1 LIAGSVAKRYA
12 KALAEVAAGSQMLEV
27 VRDDLRAFVD
37 LLREHRELRQFL
49 ANPSVSRRD
58 AAETVKEIGTSMR
71 LAPLTATFL
80 QIVLEGGRI
89 VGLDGILRA
98 YEALVDDQL
107 GRVRAVVTSAA
118 PLEAEAQARLR
129 KALSEVTGKAVY
141 LDIREDPALLG
152 GVVAQIGSRI
162 YDGSLKTRL
171 AQLRD
176 VLTQA

>member
-37 LLREHRELRQFL
+37 LLRGHRELRQFL

-71 LAPLTATFL
+71 LVPLTATFL

-107 GRVRAVVTSAA
+107 GRVRAAVTSAA
-118 PLEAEAQARLR
+118 PLTTEAQDRLR
-129 KALSEVTGKAVY
+129 QRLSEVAGKTVY
-141 LDIREDPALLG
+141 LDVKEDPALLG
-152 GVVAQIGSRI
+152 GLVAQIGSRI
-162 YDGSLKTRL
+162 YDGSLKTQL
-171 AQLRD
+171 ARMRD
-176 VLTQA
+176 ELARA